1 MTPRESSRNGPK
13 KCRKIRRNKRRPSKG
28 CDAGKIFRPLPPK
41 RKPRCSVMHR
51 GLFHQ
56 KAGILGCSRIPGLSK
71 KAFSDCMAAFR
82 AAGQKEI
89 VFGAALEKQRRLR
102 GCPAVFQR
110 AMPFLVSRDP
120 VGSEGSRDFYH
131 AASLIQG
138 GGDQRFKT
146 VTGRAGPFHTFSS
159 RHG

>member
-1 MTPRESSRNGPK
+1 MA
-13 KCRKIRRNKRRPSKG
+13 RRN
-28 CDAGKIFRPLPPK
+28 AGKSAGISAALQRAVMPGKSSGLCHQK
-41 RKPRCSVMHR
+41 ESPRCSVMHR
-51 GLFHQ
+51 GLFHP
-56 KAGILGCSRIPGLSK
+56 KAGILGCFRIPGLSK

-110 AMPFLVSRDP
+110 AMPFPVSRDP